1 MSQNKLT
8 ASEKIQSIAIL
19 VGVWLGIGVLHSLAQ
34 QPKPMSQIMQIVGMI
49 VILWTVLAAVFSL
62 VFLIKTL
69 LGKSDKSWKAILLPA
84 LGLWLIVAIYAN
96 I

>member
-8 ASEKIQSIAIL
+8 ASERIHSIAIL
-19 VGVWLGIGVLHSLAQ
+19 AEVWLGIGLLHSLAQ